1 MKKTYLQNY
10 RFNSIFFRTFIV
22 LILSSIIPVLAAN
35 WIIYRQSTS
44 AIQKQTRS
52 TNLDMLHKTSQM
64 VDLIYGEINHTL
76 QQIANDTNVIQLAIN
91 PHIDYFSRNI
101 NIINNLKNIAA
112 SSQYIDSIYVYGAKD
127 RSVFHSNGN
136 SYKLENFYDKVWL
149 DKYQASASPLLQLE
163 TRTVTDASGN
173 QVDNITFIAN
183 VLYESGSKLG
193 AVVINVSEEK
203 IYKAIEGLHTQSKG
217 EVYAISSNGVIVSH
231 KDKNKLYNNISHLP
245 YAKKIFEN
253 DRGFFIEK
261 YEGKQTFFTYVTSS
275 NNNWKYIY
283 SIPTDELQADT
294 KIVTLIILVITYIYI
309 LLSLL
314 ISFAVSKGIYDPI
327 ENLMG
332 LVLNF
337 KQFPAKEEDRL
348 IKNEYEFLGHA
359 YSNVIDENRSME
371 ETLEQ
376 LKPMIKEKLFSN
388 LIMGINENVKEISE
402 KLRFLDN
409 DFSLTN
415 FIVVAMQIDDY
426 NQFCDNFNEI
436 DRSLHK
442 VKLIN
447 MVEQIIVHHQKGVCV
462 EVEPDKLAV
471 IINYNEYIKMMEAQ
485 TQALHL
491 AEIIKN
497 QVEKCFPFTVTLGIG
512 RLYKDILN
520 IKQSYREA
528 LNALKYKLYQG
539 KNEIISISDIEPQ
552 SNELYYYHSE
562 KEKIII
568 NNLKT
573 GNQKEVMILLD
584 ELVEEIYE
592 NGAIPYDFL
601 QQIFARIISLMAEV
615 LIELGLTVEGVFW
628 SGYNLYTE
636 LSKRE
641 TLEDIRIW
649 LTEVCRTIT
658 DAVNDMNMKRLDRNV
673 EKILEYIDE
682 HLHED
687 ISLNDV
693 AEWVGFSSSYV
704 SRIFKENLGK
714 NFVEYL
720 NESRIAKAKHLLKET
735 NFTIKE
741 IGFRV
746 GFNSIQTFMRTFKKY
761 EGVTAGQYRDNL

>member
-136 SYKLENFYDKVWL
+136 SYKLESFYDKVWL
-149 DKYQASASPLLQLE
+149 DKYQASASPFLQLE
-163 TRTVTDASGN
+163 TRTVTGTSGN

-217 EVYAISSNGVIVSH
+217 EVYAVSSNGMIVSH

-314 ISFAVSKGIYDPI
+314 ISFAVSKGIYGPI
-327 ENLMG
+327 ENL
-332 LVLNF
+332 
-337 KQFPAKEEDRL
+337 K
-348 IKNEYEFLGHA
+348 
-359 YSNVIDENRSME
+359 
-371 ETLEQ
+371 
-376 LKPMIKEKLFSN
+376 
-388 LIMGINENVKEISE
+388 
-402 KLRFLDN
+402 
-409 DFSLTN
+409 
-415 FIVVAMQIDDY
+415 
-426 NQFCDNFNEI
+426 
-436 DRSLHK
+436 
-442 VKLIN
+442 
-447 MVEQIIVHHQKGVCV
+447 
-462 EVEPDKLAV
+462 
-471 IINYNEYIKMMEAQ
+471 
-485 TQALHL
+485 
-491 AEIIKN
+491 
-497 QVEKCFPFTVTLGIG
+497 
-512 RLYKDILN
+512 
-520 IKQSYREA
+520 
-528 LNALKYKLYQG
+528 
-539 KNEIISISDIEPQ
+539 
-552 SNELYYYHSE
+552 
-562 KEKIII
+562 
-568 NNLKT
+568 
-573 GNQKEVMILLD
+573 
-584 ELVEEIYE
+584 
-592 NGAIPYDFL
+592 
-601 QQIFARIISLMAEV
+601 
-615 LIELGLTVEGVFW
+615 
-628 SGYNLYTE
+628 
-636 LSKRE
+636 
-641 TLEDIRIW
+641 
-649 LTEVCRTIT
+649 
-658 DAVNDMNMKRLDRNV
+658 
-673 EKILEYIDE
+673 
-682 HLHED
+682 
-687 ISLNDV
+687 
-693 AEWVGFSSSYV
+693 
-704 SRIFKENLGK
+704 
-714 NFVEYL
+714 
-720 NESRIAKAKHLLKET
+720 
-735 NFTIKE
+735 
-741 IGFRV
+741 
-746 GFNSIQTFMRTFKKY
+746 
-761 EGVTAGQYRDNL
+761 